1 VSAALV
7 ADLADRPEGMTIWDD
22 ALADA
27 HHRGSLFL
35 LLTVHLWRGWTL
47 LGRGE
52 LAAAEASIREAME
65 EATDW
70 GSHEAILGYFLTAL
84 ARAMIERGDI
94 PGARAMVERVGTPP
108 RHTDAF
114 RLVTLAEAE
123 VALAEGRP
131 HAAIEAVERAMAQNR
146 RFVAPGWSSHHSLGA
161 RALDRLGRTDEA
173 LAVAE
178 EGVTRARHWGGH
190 TVLAHMLRVRGT
202 IRRDEGLADLEEAV
216 ALLDASPARLERAK
230 ALAAY
235 GSALRRARRPTD
247 AREPLRRAL
256 ELAEVCGAGGLADQ
270 VRSELYSTGSR
281 PRTAA
286 LRGVAALTASERRV
300 AALAADGHTN
310 RDIAQELFVTPKTVE
325 LHLSNAY
332 RKLEIRSRR
341 DLAAAMAAAPVG

>member
-1 VSAALV
+1 
-7 ADLADRPEGMTIWDD
+7 LAE
-22 ALADA
+22 
-27 HHRGSLFL
+27 
-35 LLTVHLWRGWTL
+35 
-47 LGRGE
+47 
-52 LAAAEASIREAME
+52 AEASILEAMD
-65 EATDW
+65 EASDW
-70 GSHEAILGYFLTAL
+70 GSHEGILGYYLTAL
-84 ARAMIERGDI
+84 ARSMVERGDVT
-94 PGARAMVERVGTPP
+94 GARAMVDRVGAPP
-108 RHTDAF
+108 QHTDAF

-131 HAAIEAVERAMAQNR
+131 DAALDAVERAMARNR
-146 RFVAPGWSSHHSLGA
+146 RFVAPGWSLHHSLEA

-178 EGVTRARHWGGH
+178 DGVARARHWGGRS
-190 TVLAHMLRVRGT
+190 VLAHMLRVRGT
-202 IRRDEGLADLEEAV
+202 ILREAGLDDLEEAV
-216 ALLDASPARLERAK
+216 ALLEESPARLERAK

-235 GSALRRARRPTD
+235 GSAVRRSRRPTD

-256 ELAEVCGAGGLADQ
+256 ELAEVCGAAGLAEQ
-270 VRSELYSTGSR
+270 IRSELYSTGSR

-300 AALAADGHTN
+300 AGLAADGHTN